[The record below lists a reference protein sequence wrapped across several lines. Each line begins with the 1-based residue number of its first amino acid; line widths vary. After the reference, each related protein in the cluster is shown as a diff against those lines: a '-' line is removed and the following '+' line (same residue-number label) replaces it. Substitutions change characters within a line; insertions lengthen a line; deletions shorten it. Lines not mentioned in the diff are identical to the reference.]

1 MTMPR
6 DLEKRD
12 RPSAGPHEPGLLPGG
27 AEELDEA
34 IPSGSRQAA
43 EGAGD
48 HTDRRDM
55 ITLLA
60 AAGIVGPIVFT
71 LGFLAQ
77 EFFRR
82 GEYSPMAEPV
92 SALEAGPNGWIQQ
105 VNFVV
110 FGLLTIAYA
119 VGLHLGVRPTR
130 AGVVGPA
137 ILAWSGVGL
146 VLAGVL
152 PLRED
157 AAGVT
162 YDATGLHIV
171 NGMIF
176 FLSLGPGLI
185 TMSRRLARDPRWRN
199 LATYALA
206 TGIALLIMFV
216 AFGRLVAPDDAP
228 LHPWAGLAQ
237 RVAIAVWFACTITLA
252 LRLLRAARTANANST
267 TAEFVQV
274 QTHRRAPASRA
285 AGGHTLGAPPR
296 AEPQRSRPPRHPTS
310 RSVAFP
316 WPFRA

>member
-1 MTMPR
+1 MRSGQDSKEAAMTRPR
-6 DLEKRD
+6 DLEERD
-12 RPSAGPHEPGLLPGG
+12 RRSAGPDEPELRSGG
-27 AEELDEA
+27 AEGITAEA
-34 IPSGSRQAA
+34 RHGGHSAA
-43 EGAGD
+43 
-48 HTDRRDM
+48 HRTDRRGV
-55 ITLLA
+55 ISPLA

-71 LGFLAQ
+71 LGFLVQ

-105 VNFVV
+105 VNFIV

-162 YDATGLHIV
+162 YDPTGLHFV

-185 TMSRRLARDPRWRN
+185 VMSRRLAGDPAWRN
-199 LATYALA
+199 LATYALT
-206 TGIALLIMFV
+206 TGIALLVMFV

-237 RVAIAVWFACTITLA
+237 RVPIAVWFACTITLA
-252 LRLLRAARTANANST
+252 LRLLRVARTTNAN
-267 TAEFVQV
+267 
-274 QTHRRAPASRA
+274 P
-285 AGGHTLGAPPR
+285 
-296 AEPQRSRPPRHPTS
+296 
-310 RSVAFP
+310 
-316 WPFRA
+316 